1 MKEWRLY
8 RAGSRDVRRDVQEDV
23 LAAIDARARRVGLPR
38 TEYIRRTLPRE
49 RGAAAPAAAVEDLAE
64 FANTFADLNLADVVG
79 RAWS

>member
-23 LAAIDARARRVGLPR
+23 LAAIDARARRMALPR
-38 TEYIRRTLPRE
+38 TEYIRRTSSRE
-49 RGAAAPAAAVEDLAE
+49 RGAAAPAATVEDLAE
-64 FANTFADLNLADVVG
+64 FANTFADLTHADVVR